1 MKLIT
6 TDTYER
12 KAKKFFKKHPE
23 LIDKY
28 KNTLSLL
35 IENSE
40 QSSLKLH
47 KLKGNLKDFYSISL
61 SFEFRIILLIEL
73 SKEAIYLVDIGT
85 HDEVY

>member
-28 KNTLSLL
+28 KNTLSMI

-47 KLKGNLKDFYSISL
+47 KLKGNLKDFHSISL
-61 SFEFRIILLIEL
+61 SFEYRIILLIEP
-73 SKEAIYLVDIGT
+73 SKEAMYLVDIGT